1 MGRVRRGSSGCGR
14 TRYSIKGA
22 SFMPKNM
29 RTARGARKSA
39 ALARIGADQENEP
52 MTVISQSA
60 PPVLGPAPMGSILPL
75 RLDDVG
81 YSAGGKALIEHV
93 SFEIGAGPRTVMLG
107 PNGAGKSLILRLCH
121 GLIRPTSGRVLWL
134 GPDGRHPRPHLD
146 LACHGTG
153 LLARSA
159 GGI

>member
-1 MGRVRRGSSGCGR
+1 
-14 TRYSIKGA
+14 
-22 SFMPKNM
+22 
-29 RTARGARKSA
+29 
-39 ALARIGADQENEP
+39 
-52 MTVISQSA
+52 MTVMSQSA

-93 SFEIGAGPRTVMLG
+93 SFEIAAGPRTVMLG

-134 GPDGRHPRPHLD
+134 GPDEHLANRYASAKAWLRKRYSRGTFIYSICSASLL
-146 LACHGTG
+146 LAETG
-153 LLARSA
+153 LAPERQDPRAAGLVRSRPRA
-159 GGI
+159 